1 MKTFKRLLTVLLT
14 VAILASTLAVG
25 ASAIELKT
33 GIGVVETNG
42 LRLRAKPNTDAEIL
56 ANASYGDNVVIIRQV
71 DGWYLVIPDHWQK
84 RMVVYR
90 NDNVN
95 GQRTVVF
102 ALWQGEDK
110 DPTPFLS
117 IYRLTGASSAMRAT
131 TGNRFVL
138 AEDGSAIYA
147 AAFHTG
153 WDCGLDQTELLEN
166 FRLIVSSWSGE

>member
-1 MKTFKRLLTVLLT
+1 M
-14 VAILASTLAVG
+14 
-25 ASAIELKT
+25 
-33 GIGVVETNG
+33 
-42 LRLRAKPNTDAEIL
+42 
-56 ANASYGDNVVIIRQV
+56 V